1 LSRTR
6 ARVPDAFAWA
16 LATGMGV
23 GYAPLA
29 PATVASAVALLIY
42 VAIPLESDS
51 AGMFAVIASAFAL
64 GCLATNRISQPDD
77 EDPSRAVWDEF
88 VGMWTA
94 FVFLPRT
101 WPWLLAAFF
110 LFRLLDIVKPPP
122 IRRLEALPGGI
133 GIMADDLAAGLI
145 AAGLLNGIRLILFP

>member
-1 LSRTR
+1 MSRTR
-6 ARVPDAFAWA
+6 ARVLDIFAWA
-16 LATGMGV
+16 IATGMGV

-29 PATVASAVALLIY
+29 PATVASAVALMLW
-42 VAIPLESDS
+42 VAIPLESNS
-51 AGMFAVIASAFAL
+51 AGLFAVIASTFAI
-64 GCLATNRISQPDD
+64 GCLAAHRISQPDD
-77 EDPSRAVWDEF
+77 EDPPRVVWDEF
-88 VGMWTA
+88 VGMWTT
-94 FVFLPRT
+94 FLFLPRT

-122 IRRLEALPGGI
+122 IRRLERLPGGI